1 MPPEARIDCVAI
13 DYPDRGFV
21 VAMSEVVRFH
31 VEGPADGGPLH
42 LDLDALLGART
53 PARSHG
59 AYILVVQPAGEGPL
73 GFRTRGDVR
82 LERARERA
90 LYRLPPLL
98 REAGCPPWVR
108 GVVAD
113 DRGSG
118 AAAPPRIWI
127 SLQHLARTAERGA

>member
-21 VAMSEVVRFH
+21 VAMSEVVTFH
-31 VEGPADGGPLH
+31 VEGPADGGLLPV
-42 LDLDALLGART
+42 DLDPLLGARA
-53 PARSHG
+53 PARPRA
-59 AYILVVQPAGEGPL
+59 AYILVVQPAGGGPL

-90 LYRLPPLL
+90 LYRLPSLL

-113 DRGSG
+113 DRGPR
-118 AAAPPRIWI
+118 APAPPRIWI
-127 SLQHLARTAERGA
+127 SLQHLARTDRR